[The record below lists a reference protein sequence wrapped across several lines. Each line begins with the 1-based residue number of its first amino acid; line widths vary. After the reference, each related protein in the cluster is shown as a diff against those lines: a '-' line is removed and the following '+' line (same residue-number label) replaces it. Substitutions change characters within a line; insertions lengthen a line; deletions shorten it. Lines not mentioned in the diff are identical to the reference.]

1 MTSQLG
7 YHTRVTM
14 VTTPVFAN
22 SAEKCNCSRL
32 FCMNRLR
39 RRLKSVNTMLS
50 EPRFSTPAKFLANL
64 TKIWHRLQH
73 FSDYRWL
80 FAGEYAED
88 DVMTLIL
95 NEQLY
100 TRDRRAI
107 ITNLLSKW
115 RRSRKRAENTS
126 ILFDVSH
133 KNDVLRRTRSAWRH
147 NTDRRHHR

>member
-1 MTSQLG
+1 MTSENG
-7 YHTRVTM
+7 YHTCVTM

-22 SAEKCNCSRL
+22 SAEKCNCFRL
-32 FCMNRLR
+32 FYMNRLR

-50 EPRFSTPAKFLANL
+50 EPIFSTPAKFLANL
-64 TKIWHRLQH
+64 TKIWHCLQH
-73 FSDYRWL
+73 FSDYQWL

-88 DVMTLIL
+88 DMMALTL

-115 RRSRKRAENTS
+115 RGSRMRAENTS
-126 ILFDVSH
+126 DLYDVWH
-133 KNDVLRRTRSAWRH
+133 KNDELRRTAWRH
-147 NTDRRHHR
+147 NIDWRHHR